1 MKGKYLTAFMALLM
15 VTGASTAI
23 ATNNTKQVTV
33 TNNTTYSLTE
43 FYVSPSDSSA
53 DWNTDNNLLGGQII
67 APGNS
72 LTVTIADGL
81 DECTYDLMGVLYGV
95 AEHAYQYQ
103 INTCNGNS
111 ANWNVTQ

>member
-1 MKGKYLTAFMALLM
+1 MKGKYLTAAIGLLLM
-15 VTGASTAI
+15 TGASAAI
-23 ATNNTKQVTV
+23 ADNTKQVTLS
-33 TNNTTYSLTE
+33 NNTSYSMTE
-43 FYVSPSDSSA
+43 FYVSPSDSSS

-72 LTVTIADGL
+72 LTVTVADGL
-81 DECTYDLMGVLYGV
+81 DECTYDFMGVLYGV

-103 INTCNGNS
+103 INICDGNS